1 MVWILGFGFWILDF
15 GFWILGHA
23 PEVTHRVGYFWVT
36 SQLPSGWVTSGYFWT
51 ALQSTIYN
59 LQSTIYNVIPRAVD
73 GKFGAPRR
81 GWSIPWLVRG
91 CFAYAIDSVVGPLEH
106 MADCDHGPDAHFGLK
121 PCALTVPKTPEY
133 RHLPTFDQF
142 LRKLLNLLHF
152 LRTSF

>member
-1 MVWILGFGFWILDF
+1 M
-15 GFWILGHA
+15 
-23 PEVTHRVGYFWVT
+23 GYFWVT
-36 SQLPSGWVTSGYFWT
+36 SQLPSGWVTSGYFWI

-91 CFAYAIDSVVGPLEH
+91 CFAYTIDSVVGPLEH

-121 PCALTVPKTPEY
+121 LSVPKKF
-133 RHLPTFDQF
+133 RA
-142 LRKLLNLLHF
+142 LRALLQVLTRPAGARPRAKFGEAAGPPRLSTTSADLVCYLLG
-152 LRTSF
+152 S